1 MGGSHSIGHVGIVGC
16 GVISR
21 TYVDRMR
28 AFPEIELV
36 ACADLEPE
44 RAQDL
49 AAHAAGSVQAL
60 TPGELLASP
69 AVDTVLNLTVPIAHA
84 DVTRAALSSSKHVY
98 SEKPLALDVATA
110 TELVGLARDRGLR
123 LGCAPDTFLGAGLQT
138 CRQVLDSGVIGEPL
152 AANALFLGAGPES
165 WHPRP
170 QVFYQPGAGPLLDVG
185 VYYVTALVALLGPVA
200 SVTGRARISRARRL
214 ITSEPLKGTWMDV
227 TVPTHVVVALDH
239 ASGVL
244 STLVASFDVPASNNH
259 WIEIYGAEGT
269 LAVPDPNRFGGTVR
283 IRRRGE
289 TEWTEVP
296 LTHDNATE
304 SRGIGLRDMV
314 QAEREGRPHRASG
327 DLALHVLEVME
338 RSIDSSDAGRM
349 LEIVSRV
356 YRPEPLSAAASGG
369 ADPTA

>member
-1 MGGSHSIGHVGIVGC
+1 MSGSRPIGRVGIVGC
-16 GVISR
+16 GNISR
-21 TYVDRMR
+21 TYVDWVR
-28 AFPEIELV
+28 AFPELELV

-44 RAQDL
+44 RANEL
-49 AAHAAGSVQAL
+49 ADHAGGSVEVL
-60 TPGELLASP
+60 TPDELIASP
-69 AVDTVLNLTVPIAHA
+69 GVDTVLNLTVPIVHA
-84 DVTRAALSSSKHVY
+84 DVTRAALMAGKHVY

-110 TELVGLARDRGLR
+110 TVLVDVARDGGLR

-138 CRQVLDSGVIGEPL
+138 CRRVLDSGVIGEPL

-170 QVFYQPGAGPLLDVG
+170 QIFYQRGAGPLLDVG
-185 VYYVTALVALLGPVA
+185 VYYVTALVALLGPVV

-214 ITSEPLKGTWMDV
+214 ITSEPLRGTWLDV
-227 TVPTHVVVALDH
+227 SVPTHVVAALDH

-259 WIEIYGAEGT
+259 WIEIYGADGT
-269 LAVPDPNRFGGTVR
+269 LAVPDPNQFGGVVR
-283 IRRRGE
+283 VRRRGE
-289 TEWTEVP
+289 AEWTAVP
-296 LTHDNATE
+296 LTHDHATE

-314 QAEREGRPHRASG
+314 QAEHEGRPHRASG

-338 RSIDSSDAGRM
+338 RSIDSSDVGHK

-356 YRPEPLSAAASGG
+356 DRPEPLAAIA
-369 ADPTA
+369 